1 MLSIYVAN
9 GGKQNDIIRKVEKSD
24 VISEGKLN
32 DIILKFQKTDAGT

>member
-24 VISEGKLN
+24 VISEGKLT
-32 DIILKFQKTDAGT
+32 LKFRGGT